1 MQEKTFKVRIKEQE
15 YKAKVDFERPFEI
28 NFVNGGKGDKGD
40 AATITIGKTTTLPPE
55 ESATVTNS
63 GTKSDA
69 ILNFGIPRGFKGDKG
84 DKGEAGAGIASV
96 HMNAD
101 YTLTITYTNGTS
113 YTTPSIR
120 GETGA
125 TGNDGFSPIA
135 TVTKSGDTATIS
147 ITDAEG
153 TTTAEITDGT
163 DGTNGTD
170 GFSPIATVTKSGDT
184 ATISITDAEGTTTAT
199 VTDGV
204 TPTVDTTLSS
214 SSTNPVQ
221 NDVITNALDG
231 KQATLNTGDVT
242 TTLIADNAITNGK
255 IDWAS
260 VGFRFYSGSIGSGA
274 TVTLNNV
281 SGTNAFINAGRTV
294 SGGFDQFFV
303 DSAGEAYHIVGTN
316 KFVVTVSTTN
326 KTISIKNNLAVSAGY
341 LVICQAG

>member
-1 MQEKTFKVRIKEQE
+1 M
-15 YKAKVDFERPFEI
+15 
-28 NFVNGGKGDKGD
+28 
-40 AATITIGKTTTLPPE
+40 
-55 ESATVTNS
+55 
-63 GTKSDA
+63 
-69 ILNFGIPRGFKGDKG
+69 
-84 DKGEAGAGIASV
+84 
-96 HMNAD
+96 
-101 YTLTITYTNGTS
+101 
-113 YTTPSIR
+113 
-120 GETGA
+120 
-125 TGNDGFSPIA
+125 
-135 TVTKSGDTATIS
+135 
-147 ITDAEG
+147 
-153 TTTAEITDGT
+153 
-163 DGTNGTD
+163 
-170 GFSPIATVTKSGDT
+170 
-184 ATISITDAEGTTTAT
+184 
-199 VTDGV
+199 
-204 TPTVDTTLSS
+204 
-214 SSTNPVQ
+214 
-221 NDVITNALDG
+221 ITNALDG